1 MQTLY
6 NLHNDFFPKPLDKQ
20 AKLWYTIYRKKRER
34 YSTMKKKGI
43 LSTILAFLLMG
54 YSIFCYGEVLLKNGK
69 PNPQYSK
76 INIVYYILN
85 SEKGRALQ

>member
-1 MQTLY
+1 
-6 NLHNDFFPKPLDKQ
+6 
-20 AKLWYTIYRKKRER
+20 
-34 YSTMKKKGI
+34 MKKKGTI
-43 LSTILAFLLMG
+43 STILAILLLG
-54 YSIFCYGEVLLKNGK
+54 YSIFCYGEVMVKNGK